1 MQTTK
6 CPEVEKCLE
15 LIHLVLDSEASSEQ
29 ENYLT
34 EHLEMCIQCLENYN
48 IEKEIRTALRNRLEN
63 KKVPIDLISI
73 IKDKISEIG

>member
-29 ENYLT
+29 ESYLA

-48 IEKEIRTALRNRLEN
+48 LEREIRTALRTRLEN
-63 KKVPIDLISI
+63 KKVPLDLINT
-73 IKDKISEIG
+73 IKNKISEIG

>member
-63 KKVPIDLISI
+63 KKVPLDLINT